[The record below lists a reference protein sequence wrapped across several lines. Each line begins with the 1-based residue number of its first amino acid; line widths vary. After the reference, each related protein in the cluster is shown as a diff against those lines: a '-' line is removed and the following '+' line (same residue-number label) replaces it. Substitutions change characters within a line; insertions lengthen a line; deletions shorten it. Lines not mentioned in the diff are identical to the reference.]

1 MWYVD
6 KRVSDEIRTNFLFTE
21 TTKARA
27 LEQFSHY
34 FYSAVWKILCGIFIL
49 FYFLYMG
56 IFEIRLSLTFLIIF
70 IDFNKSFDLYKRNF
84 LI

>member
-1 MWYVD
+1 MRLELIFYLQKPLRLVPWNSFATISIQRFGKSYV
-6 KRVSDEIRTNFLFTE
+6 VF
-21 TTKARA
+21 
-27 LEQFSHY
+27 
-34 FYSAVWKILCGIFIL
+34 L
-49 FYFLYMG
+49 FYFIFYMG